1 MSGASISP
9 EIKTI
14 TINYFPVNA
23 TLAPPTSGQKFT
35 EALRDIFQT
44 QTSLKL
50 VSKNGDLQLS
60 GSLTGYST
68 MPLAVQGNST
78 SITSATNRLTIT
90 VNVKFVNTKDE
101 KQNFETSFSRFSD
114 YSSTSNLNDVQD
126 KLIKEIND
134 QLVQDI
140 FNKSVTN
147 W

>member
-9 EIKTI
+9 EIKTL

-23 TLAPPTSGQKFT
+23 TLAPPTTGQRFT

-50 VSKNGDLQLS
+50 LPKNGDLLFS
-60 GSLTGYST
+60 GSITGYST
-68 MPLAVQGNST
+68 MPLAVQGNSS
-78 SITSATNRLTIT
+78 SITSVTNRLTIT
-90 VNVKFVNTKDE
+90 VNVKFQNTKDE

-114 YSSTSNLNDVQD
+114 YSSSSNLVDVQD
-126 KLIKEIND
+126 KLIKEINE
-134 QLVQDI
+134 QLVQDV